1 MVPVPRVLLVWPF
14 FPPEW
19 GAASL
24 RGAAYAR
31 VLREEGVDVRVLAP
45 DKALAPDGQAPAPPD
60 GIPVTRAPLFFD
72 PGDLLRWFAGR
83 AAIRETVADHDP
95 DLVVASTPPPM
106 VGWQALGPIRDA
118 EVPLAVD
125 VRDLF
130 TLYMRVSHGDKLRY
144 ALSDRMEARLY
155 RAADRLLVVTDLMAD
170 QLRERYG
177 IPKDRTVTVRNG
189 ADTDLYAD
197 LPDVDPDHDVL
208 FLGAFQRGRRGRDLL
223 EAYRRVA
230 KDRPGTSFL
239 FLGTREQG
247 YVDELSDL
255 IEEPPL
261 AEAVAFADP
270 VPPAELP
277 ATLARCRIGVLAL
290 PDHPAYR
297 ANVAR
302 KVYDYLAAGLPVV
315 VVGPDG
321 PAELRSLLEETGAG
335 IYTST
340 VEGFAEAVAAL
351 LEDEDRRLQAAER
364 ARRLGER
371 CDLDGNIREAW
382 RDVLAP
388 LVEGR

>member
-1 MVPVPRVLLVWPF
+1 MPRVLLVWPF
-14 FPPEW
+14 YPPEW

-31 VLREEGVDVRVLAP
+31 ALREEGADVRVLAP
-45 DKALAPDGQAPAPPD
+45 DKDLDPDGEAPTPPD
-60 GIPVTRAPLFFD
+60 GIPVTRAPLLFD
-72 PGDLLRWFAGR
+72 PGDLPRWFAGR
-83 AAIRETVADHDP
+83 SRLREALSDHDP

-106 VGWQALGPIRDA
+106 VGWQALGPIREA

-130 TLYMRVSHGDKLRY
+130 TLYMRVSHGGKLRY

-177 IPKDRTVTVRNG
+177 IPRDRTVTVRNG

-230 KDRPGTSFL
+230 GDRPGTSFL
-239 FLGTREQG
+239 FLGTHEQG
-247 YVDELSDL
+247 YVEELSDL
-255 IEEPPL
+255 LEAPPL
-261 AEAVAFADP
+261 PDAITFADP

-277 ATLARCRIGVLAL
+277 GTLARCRIGVLAL

-315 VVGPDG
+315 VLGPDG
-321 PAELRSLLEETGAG
+321 PAELRSLLEESGAG
-335 IYTST
+335 VYTST
-340 VEGFAEAVAAL
+340 VEGFAEAIEDL
-351 LEDEDRRLQAAER
+351 LSDEDRRRETAGR

-371 CDLDGNIREAW
+371 FDLDDNVRQAW

-388 LVEGR
+388 LVGGR